1 MDWGNT
7 KVNIVCF
14 FIVATKTSY
23 CVIMTNYEKDIKG
36 RSTFRYILGLIAR
49 WKQHFK
55 YDKAVRIARKKG
67 ATVGDNVVMPLSLA
81 KAANSNLKI
90 GDHVSIQTDKI
101 DLRNPV
107 TIGNHVIIGSE
118 TEIITTSHNI
128 DSEEWEHK
136 HYGLTIEEY
145 VWIPTRVMILP
156 SCRKIQY
163 GGVISS
169 GSVVVKDVESMSV
182 VGGNPAK
189 EFKKRKCVHKNLVV
203 ESLLGGDYYTY
214 KQTRRSKT

>member
-1 MDWGNT
+1 
-7 KVNIVCF
+7 
-14 FIVATKTSY
+14 
-23 CVIMTNYEKDIKG
+23 MTNYEKDIKG
-36 RSTFRYILGLIAR
+36 RSISHYIVGLIVR

-55 YDKAVRIARKKG
+55 YDKAVRIARKRG
-67 ATVGDNVVMPLSLA
+67 ASVGENVVMPLSLA
-81 KAANSNLKI
+81 RKANSNLKI
-90 GDHVSIQTDKI
+90 GNHVSIQTDKI

-107 TIGNHVIIGSE
+107 TIGNYVIIGLG

-136 HYGLTIEEY
+136 HYGLTIEDY

-156 SCRKIQY
+156 SCRNIQY

-214 KQTRRSKT
+214 KKIRKSKT

>member
-1 MDWGNT
+1 
-7 KVNIVCF
+7 
-14 FIVATKTSY
+14 
-23 CVIMTNYEKDIKG
+23 MTNYEKDIKG
-36 RSTFRYILGLIAR
+36 RSISHYIVGLIVR

-55 YDKAVRIARKKG
+55 YDKAVRIARKRG
-67 ATVGDNVVMPLSLA
+67 ASIGENVVMPLSLA
-81 KAANSNLKI
+81 RKANSNLKV

-107 TIGNHVIIGSE
+107 TIGNYVIIGLG

-136 HYGLTIEEY
+136 HYGLTIEDY
-145 VWIPTRVMILP
+145 VWIPTRVMVLP

-214 KQTRRSKT
+214 KKIRKSKT

>member
-1 MDWGNT
+1 
-7 KVNIVCF
+7 
-14 FIVATKTSY
+14 
-23 CVIMTNYEKDIKG
+23 MTNYEKDIKG
-36 RSTFRYILGLIAR
+36 RSTSRYILGLIAR

-55 YDKAVRIARKKG
+55 YDKAVRIARKRG
-67 ATVGDNVVMPLSLA
+67 ASIGENVVMPLSLA
-81 KAANSNLKI
+81 RKANSNLKV

-107 TIGNHVIIGSE
+107 TIGNHVIIGSG

-136 HYGLTIEEY
+136 HYGLTIEDY

-214 KQTRRSKT
+214 KKTRRSKT

>member
-1 MDWGNT
+1 
-7 KVNIVCF
+7 
-14 FIVATKTSY
+14 
-23 CVIMTNYEKDIKG
+23 MTNYEKDIKG

-67 ATVGDNVVMPLSLA
+67 ATIGENVVMPLSLA

-136 HYGLTIEEY
+136 HYGLTIEDY

-156 SCRKIQY
+156 SCRKIEM
-163 GGVISS
+163 GGVVSS
-169 GSVVVKDVESMSV
+169 GSVVVKNVETMSV

-203 ESLLGGDYYTY
+203 ESLLGGDYHTY
-214 KQTRRSKT
+214 KKARLLKT

>member
-1 MDWGNT
+1 
-7 KVNIVCF
+7 
-14 FIVATKTSY
+14 
-23 CVIMTNYEKDIKG
+23 MTEYEKNIKG
-36 RSTFRYILGLIAR
+36 RSLFRYILGLIAR

-67 ATVGDNVVMPLSLA
+67 ATIGENVVMPLSLA

-136 HYGLTIEEY
+136 HYGLTIEDY
-145 VWIPTRVMILP
+145 VWIPPRVMILP

-169 GSVVVKDVESMSV
+169 GSVVVKNVESMSV

-214 KQTRRSKT
+214 KKKRK

>member
-1 MDWGNT
+1 M
-7 KVNIVCF
+7 I
-14 FIVATKTSY
+14 
-23 CVIMTNYEKDIKG
+23 NYEKDIKE
-36 RSTFRYILGLIAR
+36 RSTFRYILGLIVR

-55 YDKAVRIARKKG
+55 YDKAVRIARKRG
-67 ATVGDNVVMPLSLA
+67 ASIGENVVMPLSLA

-136 HYGLTIEEY
+136 HYGLTIEDY

-203 ESLLGGDYYTY
+203 ESLLCGDYYTY
-214 KQTRRSKT
+214 KKTRKSET

>member
-1 MDWGNT
+1 
-7 KVNIVCF
+7 
-14 FIVATKTSY
+14 
-23 CVIMTNYEKDIKG
+23 MTNYEKDIKE
-36 RSTFRYILGLIAR
+36 RSTFRYILGLLVR

-67 ATVGDNVVMPLSLA
+67 ATIGENVVMPLSLA

-136 HYGLTIEEY
+136 HYGLTIEDY

-156 SCRKIQY
+156 SCRKIEM
-163 GGVISS
+163 GG
-169 GSVVVKDVESMSV
+169 
-182 VGGNPAK
+182 
-189 EFKKRKCVHKNLVV
+189 
-203 ESLLGGDYYTY
+203 
-214 KQTRRSKT
+214 